1 MSITFTM
8 YAPNGASNEQFTCR
22 SGNNYSSDAY
32 GFVKSVVAGDVN
44 DLEGSGCL
52 SLGMSQARSNLAAT
66 TDPTPSNDNTQD
78 YGAGSVWLNTSNSNV
93 WNCLSAATGAAA
105 WNLCSQNTIDFRNLL
120 DGGDFTTNPWQRGT
134 TFTGL
139 TNSVSYTADRWFV
152 DAANSANSISV
163 SQQSPSG
170 SGFPAGFTNALQWGR
185 ASSNTDT
192 HAIYLG
198 QVLES
203 ADCIRTQGQQVT
215 LSFWAKAGANFSA
228 ASSALTV
235 QLNHSTT
242 AGNDTAAHLVAASTN
257 WQSPPTIINT
267 TATLTTSWVR
277 YQFTGTVPA
286 TATQLGLLF
295 SYVTVGTAGA
305 NDWVQFAGIQ
315 LEQGGSATPFEH
327 RDVAVETEIC
337 QRYCY
342 VVGGTTG
349 AIGSGAATS
358 STAAGFYIPFPVQMY
373 TAPAA
378 ISLATAADLS
388 VYTYAN
394 ASVGALSAAAFGSA
408 SVNGIHVTAT
418 STGMT
423 SAVPY
428 VLYVGTAKTGNL
440 VISCDF

>member
-1 MSITFTM
+1 MSITLTL

-22 SGNNYSSDAY
+22 SGNTYSSDAY
-32 GFVKSVVAGDVN
+32 GFVKSVVSGDVN
-44 DLEGSGCL
+44 DLENAGCI
-52 SLGMSQARSNLAAT
+52 SLGMSQSRNNLSAT

-78 YGAGSVWLNTSNSNV
+78 YAIGGIWVNTTNGNV
-93 WNCLSAATGAAA
+93 WECYGATTGAAL
-105 WNLCSQNTIDFRNLL
+105 WNLTSQAPNVFRNLL
-120 DGGDFTTNPWQRGT
+120 DGGDFSINPWQRGT
-134 TFTGL
+134 TFTGI
-139 TNSVSYTADRWFV
+139 TNSVAYTADRWFA

-163 SQQSPSG
+163 SQQSTSTSLP
-170 SGFPAGFTNALQWGR
+170 GFTEALQWGR
-185 ASSNTDT
+185 ASTNTDT

-198 QVLES
+198 QVMES
-203 ADCIRTQGQQVT
+203 ADCLRVQGQQVT

-235 QLNHSTT
+235 GLNHSTT

-257 WQSPPTIINT
+257 WQSAPTIINT
-267 TATLTTSWVR
+267 TATLTTSWAR

-295 SYVTVGTAGA
+295 SYLTVGTAGA

-327 RDVAVETEIC
+327 RDIAVETEIC

-342 VVGGTTG
+342 VLGGTTG

-373 TAPAA
+373 AAPSA

-408 SVNGIHVTAT
+408 SLNAIHVTVT
-418 STGMT
+418 SSGMT